1 MHQDNYSKAPGLRRS
16 DLWEIHKSPQHFH
29 AKMQEPKDPSPAML
43 FGIAA
48 HKYILEP
55 DTFFDEYAVAPK
67 VDKRTK
73 AGKETWAAFVE
84 DCTTNDKEAIDET
97 TFQQIKDMT
106 EALYANPLAKQ
117 VLEGQHETEWYWTDP
132 DTQEP
137 LKAKCDNITTYDGK
151 PYIVDYKTTDSC
163 EDGHFERASKN
174 FGYQFQ
180 AGFYTSGVEL
190 TTKIPHGFIFVA
202 QEKKP
207 PYACRVY
214 VCSDLFIENG
224 KAQFKELLQLYH
236 ECNTNNTWY
245 GYEGTPDNPAPT
257 PLMDDSER
265 FSTRRRTVAYQTGF
279 RSDDYLTDA
288 DEDDGSGYDDI

>member
-29 AKMQEPKDPSPAML
+29 AKMQEPKEPSPAML

-137 LKAKCDNITTYDGK
+137 LKAKCDNITT
-151 PYIVDYKTTDSC
+151 
-163 EDGHFERASKN
+163 F
-174 FGYQFQ
+174 
-180 AGFYTSGVEL
+180 
-190 TTKIPHGFIFVA
+190 
-202 QEKKP
+202 
-207 PYACRVY
+207 
-214 VCSDLFIENG
+214 VCSKASNWRIKVRDVAELSISTTATGRLVGRPSRIRERKKTRQING
-224 KAQFKELLQLYH
+224 ATIIP
-236 ECNTNNTWY
+236 N
-245 GYEGTPDNPAPT
+245 
-257 PLMDDSER
+257 R
-265 FSTRRRTVAYQTGF
+265 
-279 RSDDYLTDA
+279 
-288 DEDDGSGYDDI
+288 